1 MARISKPPEIR
12 KQELIDIATKLFLE
26 KGYENVSVRD
36 ILKEVNGAPG
46 MFYHYF
52 KSKQEIY
59 SEAVEQFVNKG
70 VYERL
75 KIINNKSE
83 SIINRFRMLAE
94 IIEKSVKEFYLKFHN
109 GDSAPYEKVI
119 LIQMIDRLSEGVSE
133 LIKEAIDEKIVPSN
147 DIINKDS
154 AYKASVYLL
163 HGCRGLVSNF
173 SENHSEEEIGE
184 AVSISMKFILNFL
197 NVSSENIKKLLNEK

>member
-1 MARISKPPEIR
+1 MVRVSKPPEVR

-36 ILKEVNGAPG
+36 VLKEVNGAPG

-59 SEAVEQFVNKG
+59 NEAVEQFVNKG

-75 KIINNKSE
+75 KVINNKSE

-94 IIEKSVKEFYLKFHN
+94 IIEKSVKEFYIKFHN
-109 GDSAPYEKVI
+109 RDGAPYEKVI
-119 LIQMIDRLSEGVSE
+119 LFQMIDRLSEGVSE

-163 HGCRGLVSNF
+163 HGCRGLVGNF
-173 SENHSEEEIGE
+173 SENNNEEEIGE
-184 AVSISMKFILNFL
+184 VVSISMKFILNFL
-197 NVSSENIKKLLNEK
+197 NVSPENIKKLLNEK